1 MKQQDGAEL
10 SEKEQDIAESGW
22 DPDEIA
28 KHASM
33 MSKVKEV
40 IHSKAKRNIDDAQ
53 KKDKLYYD
61 SKHASSEVCSCMYLN
76 YDMIAFGLI
85 TGVCSWFSSLA
96 KE

>member
-1 MKQQDGAEL
+1 MEMAMKQQDGAKL
-10 SEKEQDIAESGW
+10 SEKEQDVAENGW

-40 IHSKAKRNIDDAQ
+40 IHSKAKCNIDAAQ

-61 SKHASSEVCSCMYLN
+61 SKHASSEVCTCMYSN
-76 YDMIAFGLI
+76 TMISMRL
-85 TGVCSWFSSLA
+85 V
-96 KE
+96 